1 LTVLVP
7 PTTIVAMRFSRIR
20 IHLGPTLLLTSIAGA
35 GAGVGCGSVKGDA
48 DAANPDA
55 PELETDAA
63 PSPDAPIDAPM
74 ANVETP
80 VNATTAGTVAEA
92 GTLDLT
98 GRLVTA
104 DADTGPG
111 SLLYAIQALPTK
123 GTLSKEGTALTIGGT
138 FTQQDVND
146 GKLSYVHDGTEGL
159 SDTFTWTLSDG
170 VHMIPATGSTPFAI
184 TVTPVNDAPTIV
196 NNPVTTLAEGGTEVF
211 TASRLQAAD
220 AENGALT
227 FTFTGITRG
236 QLQRNNVALAVNG
249 TFTQAD
255 IAAGL
260 IRFIDP
266 GTDDAN
272 LQNRTSTTATFQWRV
287 SDPNGGVNPATGS
300 NSTMFTITPVDDAA
314 TVAWKS
320 QRCSASNVNILADPL
335 TTLTDV
341 DNPLTDYSL
350 CVVQIFNGSYNIVNT
365 TLGTTDTIS
374 VAPILQNGAVNLT
387 VGSCVAISA
396 RPNLNLDF
404 NHPGS
409 IVDRGSVTWKLM
421 KGAAQVGTDMNV
433 FFPGPST
440 PSC

>member
-1 LTVLVP
+1 
-7 PTTIVAMRFSRIR
+7 MRFSRIR

-35 GAGVGCGSVKGDA
+35 GAGCGSVKGDA
-48 DAANPDA
+48 DPTPDA
-55 PELETDAA
+55 PEVETDAA
-63 PSPDAPIDAPM
+63 PSPDAQIDAPM

-92 GTLDLT
+92 GTLDLS
-98 GRLVTA
+98 GKLVTA

-123 GTLSKEGTALTIGGT
+123 GTLSKEGTALTVGGT

-146 GKLSYVHDGTEGL
+146 GKVSYAHDGTEGL

-170 VHMIPATGSTPFAI
+170 VHMIPATGSTAFAI

-220 AENGALT
+220 AENGTPLT
-227 FTFTGITRG
+227 FTLTGITRG
-236 QLQRNNVALAVNG
+236 QLQRNSVALAVNG

-260 IRFIDP
+260 IRFVDP

-287 SDPNGGVNPATGS
+287 SDPDGGVNPATGS

-314 TVAWKS
+314 TVAWKA
-320 QRCSASNVNILADPL
+320 QRCSSSNVNILADPL
-335 TTLTDV
+335 TSFSDV
-341 DNPLTDYSL
+341 DNPLTEYSL
-350 CVVQIFNGSYNIVNT
+350 CVVQILNGSYNIVNT
-365 TLGTTDTIS
+365 TLGSTQTVS

-387 VGSCVAISA
+387 MGSCVPMSA

-409 IVDRGSVTWKLM
+409 IVDRGSVTWRLM
-421 KGAAQVGTDMNV
+421 KGTTQVGTDMNV